1 MIEETGAMED
11 LTAEQSLSLGNS
23 HYVDENYEDAIDAFA
38 AALSVL
44 RETEACLCLRILSHR
59 SAAFYQLG
67 RYEEALEDAQEAA
80 KLLSNDKPV
89 TGLRPGESELCSRRA
104 GLAFLKLKRYSDA
117 KVALET
123 AAQLAILNK
132 RDVSPYN
139 VWIGQC
145 QEYMKPP
152 PKVSGDSKPSGKAS
166 APAVTGTPAATV
178 ASVPAVTGTP
188 AAVAAAPSAVVTAAA
203 PVPAGRPVMPKYQY
217 YQSDKI
223 MTISILEPNVREED
237 LRVTFESQRL
247 TVVVTKGGVDFTV
260 IAGKL
265 YDEVDVPNCR
275 VNIRAEKVLIKLR
288 KSKLYEWHELLGK
301 ENKKP
306 APAAAPD
313 AGKDVPKVDTAKP
326 RPYSSDRDWDAIE
339 KNVVKEEENEKPEGD
354 EAMNKLF
361 KQIYGG
367 ADEETRRAM
376 VKSYQTSGGTVL
388 STNWN
393 EVKEKDY
400 EAERTA
406 PKGMEWKTWEGD
418 KLPQQDD

>member
-1 MIEETGAMED
+1 MVEETGAMQD
-11 LTAEQSLSLGNS
+11 LTAEQSLSLGDF

-44 RETEACLCLRILSHR
+44 RETEARLQLRILSHR

-89 TGLRPGESELCSRRA
+89 TGLRPSESELCSRRA
-104 GLAFLKLKRYSDA
+104 GLALLKLERFSDA

-139 VWIGQC
+139 GWIGQC
-145 QEYMKPP
+145 QEYMNPA
-152 PKVSGDSKPSGKAS
+152 PKVSGDTKPSGNAS
-166 APAVTGTPAATV
+166 APAGAAKA
-178 ASVPAVTGTP
+178 ASVPAVTKTP
-188 AAVAAAPSAVVTAAA
+188 VATAAA
-203 PVPAGRPVMPKYQY
+203 TAAQVPAGRPVMPKYQY

-247 TVVVTKGGVDFTV
+247 TVVMTKGGIDFTV
-260 IAGKL
+260 IAGTL

-288 KSKLYEWHELLGK
+288 KSKLYEWHELQGK
-301 ENKKP
+301 EPKKP
-306 APAAAPD
+306 MPTVTTAT
-313 AGKDVPKVDTAKP
+313 KEVPKVDTAKV

-376 VKSYQTSGGTVL
+376 IKSYQTSGGTVL

-406 PKGMEWKTWEGD
+406 PKGMEWKNWEGD

>member
-1 MIEETGAMED
+1 MVEETGAMQD
-11 LTAEQSLSLGNS
+11 LTAEQSLSLGDS

-44 RETEACLCLRILSHR
+44 RDTEARLQLRILSHR

-67 RYEEALEDAQEAA
+67 RYEEALEDAQEATR
-80 KLLSNDKPV
+80 LLSNDTPV
-89 TGLRPGESELCSRRA
+89 TGLKPGESELSSRRA
-104 GLAFLKLKRYSDA
+104 GLALLKLERFSEA

-139 VWIGQC
+139 GWIGQC
-145 QEYMKPP
+145 QEYMKPT
-152 PKVSGDSKPSGKAS
+152 PKVSGDAKPSGKAS
-166 APAVTGTPAATV
+166 VPAAASTTA
-178 ASVPAVTGTP
+178 ASVPAVTKTP
-188 AAVAAAPSAVVTAAA
+188 VAAAAPRAAAPAA

-247 TVVVTKGGVDFTV
+247 TVVMTKGGIDFTV
-260 IAGKL
+260 IAGTL
-265 YDEVDVPNCR
+265 YDEVDVPYCR
-275 VNIRAEKVLIKLR
+275 VNIRADKVLIKLR
-288 KSKLYEWHELLGK
+288 KSKLYEWHELQGK
-301 ENKKP
+301 EPKKP
-306 APAAAPD
+306 MPTVTTAT
-313 AGKDVPKVDTAKP
+313 KEVPKVDTAKV

-406 PKGMEWKTWEGD
+406 PKGMEWKNWEGD

>member
-1 MIEETGAMED
+1 MAEETGAMQD
-11 LTAEQSLSLGNS
+11 LTAEQSLSLGDS

-44 RETEACLCLRILSHR
+44 RETEARLQLRILSHR

-104 GLAFLKLKRYSDA
+104 GLALLKLERFSEA

-132 RDVSPYN
+132 RDVSQYN
-139 VWIGQC
+139 GWVGQC
-145 QEYMKPP
+145 QEYMKPS
-152 PKVSGDSKPSGKAS
+152 PKVSGNTKPSASTVAS
-166 APAVTGTPAATV
+166 APAVTKTSAA
-178 ASVPAVTGTP
+178 AAPP
-188 AAVAAAPSAVVTAAA
+188 AVAAAAA
-203 PVPAGRPVMPKYQY
+203 PVPTGRPVMPKYQY

-237 LRVTFESQRL
+237 LRVTFEAQRL
-247 TVVVTKGGVDFTV
+247 TVVMTKGGIDFTV
-260 IAGKL
+260 IAGTL

-288 KSKLYEWHELLGK
+288 KSKLYEWHALQGK
-301 ENKKP
+301 EPKKP
-306 APAAAPD
+306 MPTVTTAT
-313 AGKDVPKVDTAKP
+313 KEVPKVDTAKV
-326 RPYSSDRDWDAIE
+326 RPYASDRDWNAIE

-406 PKGMEWKTWEGD
+406 PKGMEWKNWEGD